1 MTSTPTLL
9 EMLRAGLHFGHR
21 ASKWHPKMK
30 PFIFGERSVIHILN
44 LEKTSEA
51 IDAALAFV
59 RELSSKNGVI
69 LFVGTKPQ
77 AQEIVKREATGAL
90 MPYVTERWLGGT
102 LTNFRVI
109 YDLIKRFLELKRQRD
124 AGELV
129 KYTKY
134 EQLKIS
140 EEIGEMEHKVG
151 GISSLTRLPDAIFIL
166 DLKHEKTAFREA
178 QAVKMPIVAICDS
191 NVNPDGVAYPI
202 PGNDDAVSAIE
213 MVVGLIAGAVKQG
226 KQEDTIASEAK
237 QSQSV

>member
-1 MTSTPTLL
+1 MATQTPTLL

-30 PFIFGERSVIHILN
+30 PFIFGERSGIHILN

-51 IDAALAFV
+51 LDAALGFV
-59 RELSSKNGVI
+59 RELSGKNGVI

-77 AQEIVKREATGAL
+77 AQEIVKREATACG

-151 GISSLTRLPDAIFIL
+151 GIASLTRLPDAIFIL
-166 DLKHEKTAFREA
+166 DLKHEKTAFRES
-178 QAVKMPIVAICDS
+178 QAVKIPIVAICDS
-191 NVNPDGVAYPI
+191 NVNPQGVAYPI

-213 MVVGLIAGAVKQG
+213 MVVKLVAETVRDG
-226 KQEDTIASEAK
+226 KQLAIIASEAK
-237 QSQSV
+237 